1 MSSFLAMVLAS
12 TLITPQ
18 RPARIYACRR
28 VIAKVSSLNSSS
40 MTILVIF
47 RTVSRRQH
55 CRMDIIRQISK
66 LECSK
71 KHLHSNTGAVEFFGI
86 LSVVFPCKRPNH
98 TGAGKQGYFRIETG
112 FRKLTYSELKRATR
126 VFCKEIGRSGGGIVY
141 KGILSDDRVAG
152 IKQLN
157 EANQGG
163 A

>member
-1 MSSFLAMVLAS
+1 MDPLHLFHMRTELNISCGENEAGFLQLTDVEFS
-12 TLITPQ
+12 GYDFGFYPNYTLVTCEDLCLQ
-18 RPARIYACRR
+18 TCD
-28 VIAKVSSLNSSS
+28 AKVS
-40 MTILVIF
+40 
-47 RTVSRRQH
+47 
-55 CRMDIIRQISK
+55 
-66 LECSK
+66 
-71 KHLHSNTGAVEFFGI
+71 TGAVEFFGI

-126 VFCKEIGRSGGGIVY
+126 EIGRSGGGIVY